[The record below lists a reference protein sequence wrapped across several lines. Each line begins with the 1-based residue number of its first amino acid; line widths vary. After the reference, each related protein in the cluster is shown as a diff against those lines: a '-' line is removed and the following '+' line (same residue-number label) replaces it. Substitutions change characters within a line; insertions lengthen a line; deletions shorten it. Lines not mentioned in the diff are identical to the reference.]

1 MHHIYF
7 QFPFR
12 AYGQRFVSRSVT
24 AEETQLAL
32 SLSMLSLLVLLLLI
46 FADTGSVLSAPTSL
60 SSNSKDSTLQ
70 AVKPTT
76 VSSES
81 VDPPLAAIWDRQR
94 LMTMVFDQLNSSAF
108 ALWNA
113 NFSSESE
120 AMEICKQY
128 VANLEAQSPYARGDC
143 RVKYHC
149 SFDPNRFPAVMIST
163 TCTNAYCYTDRMVDG
178 KKVVGDCVSV
188 EKRVLILKYYDQD
201 ELASQQNA
209 IARPREYDP
218 KTLMTHR
225 LPVVEESSGQGL
237 PRGEWFCQPTVVT
250 EGCKCIGPAPGG
262 K

>member
-1 MHHIYF
+1 
-7 QFPFR
+7 
-12 AYGQRFVSRSVT
+12 
-24 AEETQLAL
+24 
-32 SLSMLSLLVLLLLI
+32 MLSFLVPLLLI

-60 SSNSKDSTLQ
+60 SLQSKDSTLQ
-70 AVKPTT
+70 AVEPTT

-81 VDPPLAAIWDRQR
+81 VDPPLSEIWDRQR

-128 VANLEAQSPYARGDC
+128 AANLEAQSPYARGDC

-163 TCTNAYCYTDRMVDG
+163 TCTNAYCYTGRMVDG
-178 KKVVGDCVSV
+178 KNVVGDCVPV
-188 EKRVLILKYYDQD
+188 EKFILILKYYDQD
-201 ELASQQNA
+201 ELVSQQNA
-209 IARPREYDP
+209 ISSPPDSDP
-218 KTLMTHR
+218 KFLMTHR
-225 LPVVEESSGQGL
+225 LPAVEESSGLGL
-237 PRGEWFCQPTVVT
+237 PRGKWFRQPTAVT
-250 EGCKCIGPAPGG
+250 EGCKCIGPMA